1 MALDDG
7 IRESYRVSGIS
18 KIGSG
23 YVFARLRVKRKAGRH
38 EGGEQEPEQEP
49 RRQNQESSDGQ
60 KHIDIKA

>member
-18 KIGSG
+18 RTGSG
-23 YVFARLRVKRKAGRH
+23 YVYARLRVKRKAGRH
-38 EGGEQEPEQEP
+38 EGGEQEPEQESS
-49 RRQNQESSDGQ
+49 RKNQESSDGQ